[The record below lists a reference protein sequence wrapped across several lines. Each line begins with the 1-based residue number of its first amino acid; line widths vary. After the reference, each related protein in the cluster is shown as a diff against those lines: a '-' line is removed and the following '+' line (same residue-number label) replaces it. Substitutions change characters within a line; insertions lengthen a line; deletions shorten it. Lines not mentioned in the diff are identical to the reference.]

1 MDILIALI
9 ALVAGVVLERIYVR
23 FRFIGTL
30 LKVLDDSGAGVQL
43 YLALDCPPDSL
54 KTGEVVK
61 MRVKEVTPQK

>member
-1 MDILIALI
+1 MDILIILI
-9 ALVAGVVLERIYVR
+9 ALVAGIILERIYIRVR
-23 FRFIGTL
+23 SIGTL

-43 YLALDCPPDSL
+43 YLALDCQPDSL